1 MHDGCP
7 GVGNVPNYDTLNSRG
22 EKNVSTVATQSY
34 SNVPQEAESLLLFL
48 LEQGSKSEAVRLYR
62 DETGVSWSEAK
73 EAVQRLACHHG
84 IIPDVMGTADLVAL
98 ALVLVSLALGFMI
111 R

>member
-1 MHDGCP
+1 MHDERP
-7 GVGNVPNYDTLNSRG
+7 SVGNVPNCDTLNSRG
-22 EKNVSTVATQSY
+22 EKNVSTVVTQSY

-73 EAVQRLACHHG
+73 GAVERLACHHG
-84 IIPDVMGTADLVAL
+84 IISDVLGTADLVAL
-98 ALVLVSLALGFMI
+98 GLILGSLALGFVI
-111 R
+111 H

>member
-1 MHDGCP
+1 MHDECP
-7 GVGNVPNYDTLNSRG
+7 SVGDVPNCDTLNSRG

-62 DETGVSWSEAK
+62 DETGVSWTEAK
-73 EAVQRLACHHG
+73 RDIESLAHRHG
-84 IIPDVMGTADLVAL
+84 IISDVLGTADLVAL
-98 ALVLVSLALGFMI
+98 GLILASLALGFVVH
-111 R
+111 

>member
-1 MHDGCP
+1 M
-7 GVGNVPNYDTLNSRG
+7 
-22 EKNVSTVATQSY
+22 STAATQSY

-73 EAVQRLACHHG
+73 GAVQRLACHHG
-84 IIPDVMGTADLVAL
+84 VVSDAMGTADLVAL
-98 ALVLVSLALGFMI
+98 GLVLVSLALGFVI